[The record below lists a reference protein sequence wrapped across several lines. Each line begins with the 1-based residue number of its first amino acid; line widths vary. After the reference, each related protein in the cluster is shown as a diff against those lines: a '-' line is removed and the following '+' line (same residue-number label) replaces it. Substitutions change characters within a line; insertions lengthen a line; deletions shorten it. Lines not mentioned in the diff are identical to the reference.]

1 MVAGMVRLRHASP
14 SAAMD
19 NNGVNWRRI
28 VLAGAVVSVSRI
40 GACGWFAYHWIQP
53 REIEIRNNSRET
65 IFVRGTPEDICPA
78 TLIGG
83 EADGVYK
90 DDWFLCREPRL
101 NFSSPLIGTIECDWD
116 QASQA
121 RPVVV
126 IDVSVSCSEAR
137 VPVFLT
143 PISPP
148 APRHFPSP
156 TPER

>member
-1 MVAGMVRLRHASP
+1 M
-14 SAAMD
+14 AAMD
-19 NNGVNWRRI
+19 NGGVNLKGI
-28 VLAGAVVSVSRI
+28 FIAAAVVSVTLI
-40 GACGWFAYHWIQP
+40 GACGWIAYRWIQP
-53 REIEIRNNSRET
+53 REVEIRNASRET

-83 EADGVYK
+83 ETDGVYK

-121 RPVVV
+121 QPVVV
-126 IDVSVSCSEAR
+126 TDFSVSCSQVK

-148 APRHFPSP
+148 APWQFPSP